1 VREDERVDP
10 VDSVLLNFNPTTLTL
25 LNVLIGLIM
34 FGVALDIRVE
44 DFRRIAHDP
53 RDPVIGL
60 VAQFLLLP
68 ALTFVLVGVLDPAP
82 SVALGMILVAAC
94 PGGNFSNFLTS
105 YARGNAALSVSMTA
119 VSTLLAIVMTPFNL
133 QFWGSR
139 TDGARDIL
147 TQVSLDPIDLMVTI
161 VLILGLPL
169 GLGMLTRQKRPD
181 LAARMRRGMRIFSLT
196 MFFAFIAFALIA
208 NWSFF
213 VAYIGVFA
221 LVVAAQN
228 ALALLLGY
236 ASATGARL
244 PEYDRRAITMEVGI
258 QNSALGLVIVFT
270 FFDGLGGMAV
280 IAAWW
285 GVWHLIAG
293 LTLGTFWSRRPVALP
308 DPTRATG

>member
-1 VREDERVDP
+1 MDP
-10 VDSVLLNFNPTTLTL
+10 VDAVQLNFNPTTLTL
-25 LNVLIGLIM
+25 LNVLIGFIM

-44 DFRRIAHDP
+44 DFRRIARDP
-53 RDPVIGL
+53 RGPLIGL
-60 VAQFLLLP
+60 GAQFLLLP
-68 ALTFVLVGVLDPAP
+68 ALTFVLVGILRPSP

-105 YARGNAALSVSMTA
+105 YSRGNAALSVSMTA
-119 VSTLLAIVMTPFNL
+119 VSTVLAIVMTPFNL

-139 TDGARDIL
+139 SPGTNDIL
-147 TQVSLDPIDLMVTI
+147 TEVSLDPLDLLMTI

-169 GLGMLTRQKRPD
+169 ALGMLVRARLPQLADRLTRP
-181 LAARMRRGMRIFSLT
+181 MRYFSLT
-196 MFFAFIAFALIA
+196 AFFGFIAFALIG

-221 LVVAAQN
+221 IVVAVQN
-228 ALALLLGY
+228 AMALGIGY
-236 ASATGARL
+236 LSATGARL

-285 GVWHLIAG
+285 GIWHLIAG
-293 LTLGTFWSRRPVALP
+293 LTLGTFWSRRPTAVPALSM
-308 DPTRATG
+308 DQA